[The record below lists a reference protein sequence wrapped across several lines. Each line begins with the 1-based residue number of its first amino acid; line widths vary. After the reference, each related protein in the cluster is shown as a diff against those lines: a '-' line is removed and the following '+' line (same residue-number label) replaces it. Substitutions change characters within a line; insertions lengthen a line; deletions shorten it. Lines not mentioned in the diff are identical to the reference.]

1 MPAVYRRRVAVTV
14 DRADLSKRV
23 RADMP
28 RVREE
33 LERLVR
39 IPSVSHPGHDPQNVK
54 RSAQETERILK
65 DAGMRTKILQHG
77 DGGPAAVG
85 WIPAPPGAPT
95 VLLYAHHDVQP
106 TGPRELW
113 HTEPFEPVEK
123 GGRLYGRGTSDDKCG
138 VAIHAA
144 AVRAYGGT
152 PPVGV
157 VVFVEGEEEW
167 LSPSLVPLL
176 EANQAE
182 LRCDAVVLADSGMWR
197 AGQPG
202 LTTSL
207 RGVVSC
213 DIEVRTLDHAVHSGE
228 FGGAVPD
235 AITALA
241 RALAK
246 LHDEKGNVAVPGIAT
261 GPSDALDLTDDELRK
276 QTGARPGLR
285 LIGDG
290 GLTERMWTR
299 PAVSVLGI
307 DSPRIEGSTNQ
318 IVPSARA
325 RVSMRIP
332 PGQEAGAAQKALID
346 HLRASVPWGADVTIT
361 PRSKSQPYRVDP
373 SGPAYDAMKRAMR
386 ESWGRDAAIMGA
398 GGSIPFV
405 FDFARL
411 FPKAAILLTG
421 AGDPTSNAHSEDE
434 SLSLDDLEK
443 SCVAEALFLG
453 YLAAQ

>member
-1 MPAVYRRRVAVTV
+1 MTI
-14 DRADLSKRV
+14 DRAAAAQRV
-23 RADMP
+23 RADLP
-28 RVREE
+28 RVRSE
-33 LERLVR
+33 LESLVR
-39 IPSVSHPGHDPQNVK
+39 IPSVSHPGHDPQQVK
-54 RSAQETERILK
+54 RSADETKRILEA
-65 DAGMRTKILQHG
+65 AGMRTKILQHG

-85 WIPAPPGAPT
+85 WIDAPPGAPT

-113 HTEPFEPVEK
+113 HTDPFEPVEK
-123 GGRLYGRGTSDDKCG
+123 DGRLYGRGTSDDKCG

-144 AVRAYGGT
+144 AIRAWGGK

-157 VVFVEGEEEW
+157 IVFVEGEEEW

-176 EANQAE
+176 EANQKDLA
-182 LRCDAVVLADSGMWR
+182 CDAVVLADSGMWR
-197 AGQPG
+197 VGHPA

-228 FGGAVPD
+228 FGGVVPD
-235 AITALA
+235 AITVLA
-241 RALAK
+241 KTLAK
-246 LHDEKGNVAVPGIAT
+246 LHDDRGNVAVPGIAK
-261 GPSDALDLTDDELRK
+261 GPSDPLDLTEEELRT
-276 QTGARPGLR
+276 QTGLRPGAQ

-290 GLTERMWTR
+290 GMTERMWTR
-299 PAVSVLGI
+299 PAISILGI

-318 IVPSARA
+318 LVPSARA

-332 PGQEAGAAQKALID
+332 PGQEGGAAQRALID

-361 PRSKSQPYRVDP
+361 PRSKGQPFKVET
-373 SGPAYDAMKRAMR
+373 SGPAYAAMQRAMK
-386 ESWGRDAAIMGA
+386 ETWGRDPAMMGA

-405 FDFARL
+405 FDFKRL
-411 FPKAAILLTG
+411 FPSAAILLTG

-434 SLSLDDLEK
+434 SVSLDDLEK
-443 SCVAEALFLG
+443 SCVAEALFFG
-453 YLAAQ
+453 YLAGK

>member
-1 MPAVYRRRVAVTV
+1 MTATFDQTSLATAVR
-14 DRADLSKRV
+14 S
-23 RADMP
+23 DMP

-39 IPSVSHPGHDPQNVK
+39 IPSVSHPGHDPEHVR
-54 RSAQETERILK
+54 RSAEETRRILEAAGMETE
-65 DAGMRTKILQHG
+65 ILQHA

-85 WIPAPPGAPT
+85 RIAGPPGAPT

-138 VAIHAA
+138 VVIHAA
-144 AVRAYGGT
+144 AVRAWGGK

-157 VVFVEGEEEW
+157 TVFVEGEEEW

-176 EANQAE
+176 EGNSE
-182 LRCDAVVLADSGMWR
+182 RLRADAVVLADSGMWR
-197 AGQPG
+197 AGHPAI
-202 LTTSL
+202 TTSL

-213 DIEVRTLDHAVHSGE
+213 DVEVRTLDHAVHSGE
-228 FGGAVPD
+228 FGGPVPD
-235 AITALA
+235 AIVVLA
-241 RALAK
+241 RTLAK
-246 LHDEKGNVAVPGIAT
+246 LHDDRGNVAVPGLAT
-261 GPSDALDLTDDELRK
+261 GPADSLDLTEDELRR
-276 QTGARPGLR
+276 QTGMRPGVR

-290 GLTERMWTR
+290 GMTERMWTK
-299 PAVSVLGI
+299 PAISVLGI

-318 IVPSARA
+318 LVPSARA

-332 PGQEAGAAQKALID
+332 PGQDGAAAQKALIG
-346 HLRASVPWGADVTIT
+346 HLRASVPWGAEATIT
-361 PRSKSQPYRVDP
+361 PRSAGEPYRVDT
-373 SGPAYDAMKRAMR
+373 SAPAHDAMRRAMR
-386 ESWGRDAAIMGA
+386 EAWGKDPAMMGA

-411 FPKAAILLTG
+411 FPGAAILLTG

-434 SLSLDDLEK
+434 SVSLDDLER
-443 SCVAEALFLG
+443 SCVAEASFFA
-453 YLAAQ
+453 YLATR

>member
-1 MPAVYRRRVAVTV
+1 MTV
-14 DRADLSKRV
+14 DGAAVAQRV

-28 RVREE
+28 RVRGE
-33 LERLVR
+33 LETLVR
-39 IPSVSHPGHDPQNVK
+39 IPSVSHPGHDPQQVQ
-54 RSAQETERILK
+54 RSAEETRRILEA
-65 DAGMRTKILQHG
+65 AGMRTRILQHG

-85 WIPAPPGAPT
+85 WIDAPAGAPT

-113 HTEPFEPVEK
+113 HTDPFEPVEME
-123 GGRLYGRGTSDDKCG
+123 GRLYGRGTSDDKCG

-144 AVRAYGGT
+144 AIRAWGGK

-157 VVFVEGEEEW
+157 IVFVEGEEEW

-176 EANQAE
+176 EANQKE

-197 AGQPG
+197 AGHPA

-228 FGGAVPD
+228 FGGVVPD
-235 AITALA
+235 ALTVLA
-241 RALAK
+241 KTLAK
-246 LHDEKGNVAVPGIAT
+246 LHDDRGSVAVPGIAK
-261 GPSDALDLTDDELRK
+261 GPADPLDLTEEELRR
-276 QTGARPGLR
+276 QTGLRPGAR

-290 GLTERMWTR
+290 GMTERMWTR
-299 PAVSVLGI
+299 PAISILGI

-318 IVPSARA
+318 LVPSARA

-332 PGQEAGAAQKALID
+332 PGQEGGAAQKALID
-346 HLRASVPWGADVTIT
+346 HLRASVPWGAEVTIT
-361 PRSKSQPYRVDP
+361 PRSKGQPFKVET
-373 SGPAYDAMKRAMR
+373 SGPAYAAMQRAMT
-386 ESWGRDAAIMGA
+386 ETWGREPAMMGA

-405 FDFARL
+405 FDFKRL
-411 FPKAAILLTG
+411 FPGAAILLTG

-434 SLSLDDLEK
+434 SVSLDDLEK

-453 YLAAQ
+453 YLAAK

>member
-1 MPAVYRRRVAVTV
+1 MTTV
-14 DRADLSKRV
+14 RS
-23 RADMP
+23 
-28 RVREE
+28 E
-33 LERLVR
+33 LESLVR
-39 IPSVSHPGHDPQNVK
+39 IPSVSHPGHDPQHVK
-54 RSAQETERILK
+54 RSAEETKRILGST
-65 DAGMRTKILQHG
+65 GMRTKILQHG

-106 TGPRELW
+106 TGPRDLW
-113 HTEPFEPVEK
+113 HTDPFEPIEK
-123 GGRLYGRGTSDDKCG
+123 DGRLYGRGTSDDKCG
-138 VAIHAA
+138 VVIHAA
-144 AVRAYGGT
+144 AIRAWGGK

-157 VVFVEGEEEW
+157 IVFVEGEEEW

-176 EANQAE
+176 EANQKD
-182 LRCDAVVLADSGMWR
+182 LQCDVVVLADSGMWR
-197 AGQPG
+197 VGHPAI
-202 LTTSL
+202 TVSL

-213 DIEVRTLDHAVHSGE
+213 DVEVRTLDHAVHSGE

-235 AITALA
+235 ALTVLA
-241 RALAK
+241 RTLAK
-246 LHDEKGNVAVPGIAT
+246 LHDDRGNVAVPGIAT
-261 GPSDALDLTDDELRK
+261 GPADALDLGEDELRA
-276 QTGARPGLR
+276 QTGARPGVR

-299 PAVSVLGI
+299 PSVSVLGI

-318 IVPSARA
+318 LVPSARA

-332 PGQEAGAAQKALID
+332 PGQDAPAAQKALVE
-346 HLRASVPWGADVTIT
+346 HLRASVPWGAEVTIT
-361 PRSKSQPYRVDP
+361 PRSKSQPYRVSP
-373 SGPAYDAMKRAMR
+373 STPAHTAMKRAMH
-386 ESWGRDAAIMGA
+386 ETWSKEPALMGA

-434 SLSLDDLEK
+434 SVSLDDLEK
-443 SCVAEALFLG
+443 SCVAERSSSAT
-453 YLAAQ
+453 

>member
-1 MPAVYRRRVAVTV
+1 MAVVT
-14 DRADLSKRV
+14 DRAAIAQRV
-23 RADMP
+23 RQDTP
-28 RVREE
+28 RIRAE
-33 LERLVR
+33 LEALVR
-39 IPSVSHPGHDPQNVK
+39 IPSVSHPGHDPRHVK
-54 RSAQETERILK
+54 RSAEETRRILEA
-65 DAGMRTKILQHG
+65 AGMRTKVLHHG

-113 HTEPFEPVEK
+113 HTDPFEPVEK
-123 GGRLYGRGTSDDKCG
+123 DGRLYGRGTSDDKCG
-138 VAIHAA
+138 VTIHAA
-144 AVRAYGGT
+144 AIRAWGGK

-157 VVFVEGEEEW
+157 TVFVEGEEEW

-176 EANQAE
+176 EANRAD
-182 LRCDAVVLADSGMWR
+182 LRADVVVLADSGMWR
-197 AGQPG
+197 EGHPAI
-202 LTTSL
+202 TVSL

-235 AITALA
+235 AITVLA
-241 RALAK
+241 RTLAK
-246 LHDEKGNVAVPGIAT
+246 LHDDRGNVAVPGIAK
-261 GPSDALDLTDDELRK
+261 GPADPLDLTEAELRK
-276 QTGARPGLR
+276 QTGLRPGAR

-290 GLTERMWTR
+290 GITERMWTR
-299 PAVSVLGI
+299 PAISILGI

-318 IVPSARA
+318 LVPSARA

-332 PGQEAGAAQKALID
+332 PGQEGAAAQQALID
-346 HLRASVPWGADVTIT
+346 HLRSSVTWGAEATIT
-361 PRSKSQPYRVDP
+361 PRSKGQPYRVDTA
-373 SGPAYDAMKRAMR
+373 GRGHAEMRRAMH
-386 ESWGRDAAIMGA
+386 EAWGREPALMGA

-411 FPKAAILLTG
+411 FPGAGILLTG

-434 SLSLDDLEK
+434 SVSLGDLER
-443 SCVAEALFLG
+443 SCVAEALFFGL
-453 YLAAQ
+453 LAGQ

>member
-1 MPAVYRRRVAVTV
+1 VTV
-14 DRADLSKRV
+14 DRADIARRV
-23 RADMP
+23 DADMTT
-28 RVREE
+28 VRSE
-33 LERLVR
+33 LESLVR
-39 IPSVSHPGHDPQNVK
+39 IPSVSHPGHDPQYVK
-54 RSAQETERILK
+54 RSAEETKRILGST
-65 DAGMRTKILQHG
+65 GMRTKILQHG

-113 HTEPFEPVEK
+113 HTDPFEPIEK
-123 GGRLYGRGTSDDKCG
+123 DGRLYGRGTSDDKCG
-138 VAIHAA
+138 VVIHAA
-144 AVRAYGGT
+144 AIRAWGGA

-157 VVFVEGEEEW
+157 IVFVEGEEEW

-176 EANQAE
+176 EANQKD
-182 LRCDAVVLADSGMWR
+182 LQCDAVVLADSGMWR
-197 AGQPG
+197 AGHPAI
-202 LTTSL
+202 TVSL

-213 DIEVRTLDHAVHSGE
+213 DVEVRTLDHAVHSGE

-235 AITALA
+235 ALTVLA
-241 RALAK
+241 RTLAK
-246 LHDEKGNVAVPGIAT
+246 LHDDKGNVAVPGIAT
-261 GPSDALDLTDDELRK
+261 GPADPLDLGEDELRK
-276 QTGARPGLR
+276 QTGARPGVR

-299 PAVSVLGI
+299 PSVSVLGI

-318 IVPSARA
+318 LVPSARA

-332 PGQEAGAAQKALID
+332 PGQDAPAAQKALVE
-346 HLRASVPWGADVTIT
+346 HLRASVPWGAEVTIT
-361 PRSKSQPYRVDP
+361 PRSKSQPYRVSP
-373 SGPAYDAMKRAMR
+373 STPAHTAMKRAMH
-386 ESWGRDAAIMGA
+386 ETWSKEPALMGA

-434 SLSLDDLEK
+434 SVSLDDLEK
-443 SCVAEALFLG
+443 SCVAEALFFG
-453 YLAAQ
+453 YLGGQ

>member
-1 MPAVYRRRVAVTV
+1 MVMTT
-14 DRADLSKRV
+14 DRTAIAERV
-23 RADMP
+23 RSDLG
-28 RVREE
+28 RIRSE
-33 LERLVR
+33 LESLVR
-39 IPSVSHPGHDPQNVK
+39 IPSVSHPGHDPQHVK
-54 RSAQETERILK
+54 RSAEETKRILEA
-65 DAGMRTKILQHG
+65 AGMRTKVLQHG

-113 HTEPFEPVEK
+113 HTDPFEPVEK

-138 VAIHAA
+138 VVIHAA
-144 AVRAYGGT
+144 AIRAWGGK

-157 VVFVEGEEEW
+157 IVFVEGEEEW

-176 EANQAE
+176 EANRDD
-182 LRCDAVVLADSGMWR
+182 LRADAVVLADSGMWR
-197 AGQPG
+197 AGHPA
-202 LTTSL
+202 LTISL

-235 AITALA
+235 AITVLA
-241 RALAK
+241 RTLAK
-246 LHDEKGNVAVPGIAT
+246 LHDDRGNVAVPGLAS
-261 GPSDALDLTDDELRK
+261 GPADPLDLTEDELRK
-276 QTGARPGLR
+276 QTGLRPGAR

-290 GLTERMWTR
+290 GMTERMWTK
-299 PAVSVLGI
+299 PAISILGI

-318 IVPSARA
+318 LVPSARA

-332 PGQEAGAAQKALID
+332 PGQEGGAAQTALID
-346 HLRASVPWGADVTIT
+346 HLRASVPWGAEVTIT
-361 PRSKSQPYRVDP
+361 PRSKGQPYKVDA
-373 SGPAYDAMKRAMR
+373 SAPAYAAMQRAMR
-386 ESWGRDAAIMGA
+386 ETWGRDPAMMGA

-411 FPKAAILLTG
+411 FPGAAILLTG

-434 SLSLDDLEK
+434 SVSLDDLEK
-443 SCVAEALFLG
+443 SCVAEALFFG
-453 YLAAQ
+453 YLGGK

>member
-1 MPAVYRRRVAVTV
+1 MAVTT
-14 DRADLSKRV
+14 DRGAIADRVHADFGRV
-23 RADMP
+23 RK
-28 RVREE
+28 E
-33 LERLVR
+33 LESLVR
-39 IPSVSHPGHDPQNVK
+39 IPSVSHPGHDPQHVK
-54 RSAQETERILK
+54 RSAEETKRIL
-65 DAGMRTKILQHG
+65 DAAGMRTKILQHG

-85 WIPAPPGAPT
+85 WIPAPAGAPT

-113 HTEPFEPVEK
+113 HTDPFEPVEK

-144 AVRAYGGT
+144 AIRAWGK

-157 VVFVEGEEEW
+157 IVFVEGEEEW

-176 EANQAE
+176 EQNRAD

-197 AGQPG
+197 AGHPAI
-202 LTTSL
+202 TVSL

-235 AITALA
+235 AITVLA
-241 RALAK
+241 RTIAK
-246 LHDEKGNVAVPGIAT
+246 LHDDRGNVAVPGLAT
-261 GPSDALDLTDDELRK
+261 GPADPLDLTEDELRK
-276 QTGARPGLR
+276 QTGLRPGAR

-290 GLTERMWTR
+290 GMTERMWTK
-299 PAVSVLGI
+299 PAIDVLGI

-318 IVPSARA
+318 LVPSASA
-325 RVSMRIP
+325 RISMRIP
-332 PGQEAGAAQKALID
+332 PGQEGAAAQRALVE
-346 HLRASVPWGADVTIT
+346 HLRASVPWGAEATIT
-361 PRSKSQPYRVDP
+361 PRSKGQPYRVDTT
-373 SGPAYDAMKRAMR
+373 GRGHAEMRRAM
-386 ESWGRDAAIMGA
+386 SDAWGREPALMGA

-411 FPKAAILLTG
+411 FPSAGIILTG

-434 SLSLDDLEK
+434 SVSLADLEK
-443 SCVAEALFLG
+443 SCVAEALFFG
-453 YLAAQ
+453 YLSSQGG

>member
-1 MPAVYRRRVAVTV
+1 MAATV
-14 DRADLSKRV
+14 DGTAVAQRV

-28 RVREE
+28 RVRSE
-33 LERLVR
+33 LETLVR
-39 IPSVSHPGHDPQNVK
+39 IPSVSHPGHDPRHVK
-54 RSAQETERILK
+54 RSAEETRRILEA
-65 DAGMRTKILQHG
+65 AGMRTRILQHG

-85 WIPAPPGAPT
+85 WIDPPAGAPT

-113 HTEPFEPVEK
+113 HSDPFEPLEK
-123 GGRLYGRGTSDDKCG
+123 DGRLYGRGTSDDKCG

-144 AVRAYGGT
+144 AIRAWGGR
-152 PPVGV
+152 PPIGV
-157 VVFVEGEEEW
+157 IVFVEGEEEW

-176 EANQAE
+176 EANQKD
-182 LRCDAVVLADSGMWR
+182 LSCDAVVLADSGMWR
-197 AGQPG
+197 AGHPA

-228 FGGAVPD
+228 FGGVVPD
-235 AITALA
+235 AITVLA
-241 RALAK
+241 RTLAK
-246 LHDEKGNVAVPGIAT
+246 LHDDRGNVAVPGIAK
-261 GPSDALDLTDDELRK
+261 GPADPLDLTEEELRR
-276 QTGARPGLR
+276 QTGLRPGAR

-290 GLTERMWTR
+290 GMTERMWTR
-299 PAVSVLGI
+299 PAISILGI

-318 IVPSARA
+318 LVPSARA

-332 PGQEAGAAQKALID
+332 PGQEGSAAQRALID
-346 HLRASVPWGADVTIT
+346 HLRASVPWGAEVTIT
-361 PRSKSQPYRVDP
+361 PRSKGQPFKVDT
-373 SGPAYDAMKRAMR
+373 SGPAYAAMRRAMR
-386 ESWGRDAAIMGA
+386 ETWGREPAMMGS

-411 FPKAAILLTG
+411 FPKASILLTG

-434 SLSLDDLEK
+434 SVSLDDLEK

-453 YLAAQ
+453 YLAAK

>member
-1 MPAVYRRRVAVTV
+1 MDGTAVAQ
-14 DRADLSKRV
+14 RV

-28 RVREE
+28 RVRSE
-33 LERLVR
+33 LETLVR
-39 IPSVSHPGHDPQNVK
+39 IPSVSHPGHDPRHVK
-54 RSAQETERILK
+54 RSAEETRRILEA
-65 DAGMRTKILQHG
+65 AGMRTRILQHG

-85 WIPAPPGAPT
+85 WIDPPAGAPT

-113 HTEPFEPVEK
+113 HSDPFEPLEK
-123 GGRLYGRGTSDDKCG
+123 DGRLYGRGTSDDKCG

-144 AVRAYGGT
+144 AIRAWGGR
-152 PPVGV
+152 PPIGV
-157 VVFVEGEEEW
+157 IVFVEGEEEW

-176 EANQAE
+176 EANQKD
-182 LRCDAVVLADSGMWR
+182 LSCDAVVLADSGMWR
-197 AGQPG
+197 AGHPA

-228 FGGAVPD
+228 FGGVVPD
-235 AITALA
+235 AITVLA
-241 RALAK
+241 RTLAK
-246 LHDEKGNVAVPGIAT
+246 LHDDRGNVAVPGIAK
-261 GPSDALDLTDDELRK
+261 GPADPLDLTEEELRR
-276 QTGARPGLR
+276 QTGLRPGAR

-290 GLTERMWTR
+290 GMTERMWTR
-299 PAVSVLGI
+299 PAISILGI

-318 IVPSARA
+318 LVPSARA

-332 PGQEAGAAQKALID
+332 PGQEGSAAQRALID
-346 HLRASVPWGADVTIT
+346 HLRASVPWGAEVTIT
-361 PRSKSQPYRVDP
+361 PRSKGQPFKVDT
-373 SGPAYDAMKRAMR
+373 SGPAYAAMRRAMR
-386 ESWGRDAAIMGA
+386 ETWGREPAMMGS

-411 FPKAAILLTG
+411 FPKASILLTG

-434 SLSLDDLEK
+434 SVSLDDLEK

-453 YLAAQ
+453 YLAAK

>member
-1 MPAVYRRRVAVTV
+1 VTV
-14 DRADLSKRV
+14 AAGLSGVAERVRSDMTRV
-23 RADMP
+23 RA
-28 RVREE
+28 E
-33 LERLVR
+33 LESLVR
-39 IPSVSHPGHDPQNVK
+39 IPSVSHPGHDPQQVK
-54 RSAQETERILK
+54 RSAEETKRILERT
-65 DAGMRTKILQHG
+65 GMRTKILQHG

-85 WIPAPPGAPT
+85 WIPGPAGAPT

-113 HTEPFEPVEK
+113 HTDPFEPIEK
-123 GGRLYGRGTSDDKCG
+123 DGRLYGRGTSDDKCG

-144 AVRAYGGT
+144 AIRAWGGK

-157 VVFVEGEEEW
+157 IVFVEGEEEW

-176 EANQAE
+176 EANQQD
-182 LRCDAVVLADSGMWR
+182 LQCDAVVLADAGMWR
-197 AGQPG
+197 AGHPAI
-202 LTTSL
+202 TVSL

-213 DIEVRTLDHAVHSGE
+213 DVEVRTLDHAVHSGE

-235 AITALA
+235 ALTVLA
-241 RALAK
+241 RTLAK

-261 GPSDALDLTDDELRK
+261 GPADALDLGEDELRK
-276 QTGARPGLR
+276 QTGARPGVR

-299 PAVSVLGI
+299 PAISVLGI
-307 DSPRIEGSTNQ
+307 DAPRIEGSTNQ
-318 IVPSARA
+318 LVPSARA

-332 PGQEAGAAQKALID
+332 PGQDAPAAQKALVD
-346 HLRASVPWGADVTIT
+346 HLRASVPWGADITIT
-361 PRSKSQPYRVDP
+361 PRSKSQPYRVSP
-373 SGPAYDAMKRAMR
+373 STPAHTAMKRAMR
-386 ESWGRDAAIMGA
+386 ETWGREPALMGS

-434 SLSLDDLEK
+434 SVSLDDLEK
-443 SCVAEALFLG
+443 SCVAEALFFG
-453 YLAAQ
+453 YLGGQ